1 MASIRKFMLQKIFIK
16 SYSDIRTEKQ
26 ISRNAQMLVGKIG
39 GCIKKLE
46 FRFIHFGFFQLI
58 QISTL

>member
-1 MASIRKFMLQKIFIK
+1 MASIRKFMLQKFFIK

-39 GCIKKLE
+39 RCIKKLE
-46 FRFIHFGFFQLI
+46 FCFIHFGFFQLI

>member
-1 MASIRKFMLQKIFIK
+1 MLQKFFIK
-16 SYSDIRTEKQ
+16 AYSDIRTEKQ